1 MPSDLPINRHG
12 LSASWRLALW
22 GTLAGLLAA
31 PALVIP
37 FTREFNWGA
46 EDFAAAA
53 LLLGLTGLGLELA
66 ARARIGR
73 SGRLV
78 IAAGVLVVLLIVWT
92 ELAVGIFD

>member
-1 MPSDLPINRHG
+1 MVSDLPMNRHG
-12 LSASWRLALW
+12 LPRSWRLALW
-22 GTLAGLLAA
+22 GAIAAVLAL
-31 PALVIP
+31 PALAMQ

-66 ARARIGR
+66 ARARISR
-73 SGRLV
+73 AGRLAIV
-78 IAAGVLVVLLIVWT
+78 AGVLGLLLVVWT

>member
-1 MPSDLPINRHG
+1 MASDLPTNRRG
-12 LSASWRLALW
+12 LPPPWRLALW
-22 GTLAGLLAA
+22 GALAGLLAV
-31 PALVIP
+31 PALAMQ

-66 ARARIGR
+66 ARARISR
-73 SGRLV
+73 AGRLAIV
-78 IAAGVLVVLLIVWT
+78 AGVLGLLLVVWT